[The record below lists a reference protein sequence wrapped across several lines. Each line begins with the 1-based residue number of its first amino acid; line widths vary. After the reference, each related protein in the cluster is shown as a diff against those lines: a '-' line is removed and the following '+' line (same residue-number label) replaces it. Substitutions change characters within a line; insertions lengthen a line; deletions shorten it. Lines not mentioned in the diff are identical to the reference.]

1 MGLKERPI
9 GQEEELS
16 IPIPHPEGFDW
27 KFGRNMAALV
37 PFQRDRRS
45 PVINPQPHTQRA
57 PFNSITI
64 TGRMGQKDTLH
75 LERSLTIFREAHQ
88 GMG

>member
-1 MGLKERPI
+1 MGLEERPI
-9 GQEEELS
+9 GQEEEFA

-27 KFGRNMAALV
+27 KFRWNMVALI

-45 PVINPQPHTQRA
+45 PVINSQPDTQRA
-57 PFNSITI
+57 PFNCIAI
-64 TGRMGQKDTLH
+64 TGRMGQKETLH
-75 LERSLTIFREAHQ
+75 LERSLTISREPHQ